1 MLHTLARV
9 RMGVGDM
16 REAKGVENDCST
28 TYCSADAWSTV
39 RFFSISDLL
48 PKSKRGQIMQQEK
61 QTNKKKKNF
70 TYVRWGEREGKE
82 KEKRKSYGKW
92 KIFLINIDEKEKFSS
107 GKKCVCEGGGDRREQ
122 ISTDHR

>member
-61 QTNKKKKNF
+61 QTNKKKKEF
-70 TYVRWGEREGKE
+70 HVCALGRERGEGKGKE
-82 KEKRKSYGKW
+82 KK
-92 KIFLINIDEKEKFSS
+92 L
-107 GKKCVCEGGGDRREQ
+107 REME
-122 ISTDHR
+122 DFFNKYR